1 MTSSTLQTHSSQTT
15 NKYFCTFSGTRDQL
29 NNTCFNLTIYK
40 GSSSTCIFCI
50 VRSIGCR
57 RRKLHVLKCSTIMM
71 ERHHNLF
78 TRVQL
83 TLHHWFLH
91 IWCRCFHCSNSILIF
106 TVIFT
111 CTKSSVTSS
120 TAASSS
126 TSPNPAANPP
136 ILASHAGPLLFF
148 EPGPR
153 AGKSEQGRASCRS
166 RDERAFDAGSRP
178 IRPKPR
184 ARLRFSKVSHT
195 FVLCT
200 RIIFIP
206 M

>member
-1 MTSSTLQTHSSQTT
+1 MDPYKTDEPVSGNHPVYQTVTFYHIVEVPGTLECYVRRTR
-15 NKYFCTFSGTRDQL
+15 NACMCTKETPE
-29 NNTCFNLTIYK
+29 TIYEVLVP
-40 GSSSTCIFCI
+40 TCNLLE
-50 VRSIGCR
+50 GPM
-57 RRKLHVLKCSTIMM
+57 STISHHMWWWLWRSSASLGALVRLVAAAIRW
-71 ERHHNLF
+71 RHP
-78 TRVQL
+78 
-83 TLHHWFLH
+83 
-91 IWCRCFHCSNSILIF
+91 
-106 TVIFT
+106 
-111 CTKSSVTSS
+111 SS
-120 TAASSS
+120 AAKKQCAS
-126 TSPNPAANPP
+126 NPP

-166 RDERAFDAGSRP
+166 RDERAFNAGSRP